1 MSAVILSSYYDYVTV
16 FPSGSPGSSVSSTS
30 FTTLTT
36 FGGNV
41 SPSLGTCSPVTL
53 SGSEP
58 WGYGAAGYGDLAH
71 LNLLNSNGSSPF
83 AQNVFHGSG
92 TNNNNNNNFGGTP
105 YAVQPQDSPGL
116 FSASMQCLARQDMMG
131 PLDQSPPDRDYHG
144 HQLNKHVVDSYV
156 MSQDMAGLLQPDAEC
171 DIVGTMGYE
180 VQDHQQHQHQH
191 QQQQQQQL
199 QQQQQQQIDEEG
211 EEETAIKVEPPF
223 TPLPPFIN

>member
-1 MSAVILSSYYDYVTV
+1 M
-16 FPSGSPGSSVSSTS
+16 
-30 FTTLTT
+30 
-36 FGGNV
+36 

-58 WGYGAAGYGDLAH
+58 WGYGTAAGYGDLAH
-71 LNLLNSNGSSPF
+71 LNLLNNNGSSPF
-83 AQNVFHGSG
+83 AQNAFH
-92 TNNNNNNNFGGTP
+92 NNNFGTA
-105 YAVQPQDSPGL
+105 YAAQPQDSPGL
-116 FSASMQCLARQDMMG
+116 FSASMQCLARQDMLG

-180 VQDHQQHQHQH
+180 VEHQQQQQHQHQP
-191 QQQQQQQL
+191 QQQQQPP
-199 QQQQQQQIDEEG
+199 QQQQTQPPQQQQSRDEDAED
-211 EEETAIKVEPPF
+211 ESSAIKVEPPF